1 MKSIPRNRFGD
12 ICYRKINFK
21 VNKIKI
27 QFKFSVLEILIQKLY
42 FSIARDGSKSGRLDS
57 VTQSLVSITDEYA
70 DNSLLKGF
78 HEFTEKLTDQ
88 GMGSKYVKRSSKVI

>member
-1 MKSIPRNRFGD
+1 MKL
-12 ICYRKINFK
+12 
-21 VNKIKI
+21 
-27 QFKFSVLEILIQKLY
+27 SVLEIFVNKPFY
-42 FSIARDGSKSGRLDS
+42 SIARDGSKSGRLDS

-88 GMGSKYVKRSSKVI
+88 GLG

>member
-1 MKSIPRNRFGD
+1 M
-12 ICYRKINFK
+12 
-21 VNKIKI
+21 
-27 QFKFSVLEILIQKLY
+27 KFSVLEIFIQKPY
-42 FSIARDGSKSGRLDS
+42 FSIARDGSKSARLDS

-70 DNSLLKGF
+70 ENSLLKGF